1 MGGRDHRFS
10 RGGHRAQCPHRSAT
24 RQSLVIFQILFHFS
38 CSVIPNTSR
47 QIRNSFFVFCFWQS
61 TDLFRASQVALVVKN
76 LPANAGDVR
85 DVRSVLG
92 SGRSPGGGHG
102 NPLRYSCLE
111 NPMHRGVWRASVHG
125 VTKSQTQVK
134 RFSTHTQ
141 FSIQHIFIGLLHA
154 GPCPGCIPLLRHSCF
169 ISTLF
174 SPDFRSP
181 FLDTLRSLCVS
192 GNSDRCFL
200 PGSGGHLAAA
210 GRGGQPDLC
219 HRLPFPWPCYNQG
232 VCA

>member
-1 MGGRDHRFS
+1 
-10 RGGHRAQCPHRSAT
+10 
-24 RQSLVIFQILFHFS
+24 
-38 CSVIPNTSR
+38 
-47 QIRNSFFVFCFWQS
+47 
-61 TDLFRASQVALVVKN
+61 
-76 LPANAGDVR
+76 
-85 DVRSVLG
+85 
-92 SGRSPGGGHG
+92 
-102 NPLRYSCLE
+102 
-111 NPMHRGVWRASVHG
+111 MHRGVWRASVHG

-192 GNSDRCFL
+192 ETLTGVSCLAQEGTWQPPGEGVSLTCVTGCPFRGLVITRVCVLSRSVVSDSLRPHELQPARLLCPWNFPGKGSWSGLHFL
-200 PGSGGHLAAA
+200 L
-210 GRGGQPDLC
+210 Q
-219 HRLPFPWPCYNQG
+219 
-232 VCA
+232 